1 MFHGQR
7 SSLPQTMRCVQST
20 PLLPSLPVAS
30 RFSTLPEFQLS
41 PIIRTSNNVD
51 CNNTTISNGN
61 VNPYEINSN
70 LSDNSRHDG
79 LHEETREV
87 SSSYENSK
95 LSSKIQL
102 STWIGGI

>member
-7 SSLPQTMRCVQST
+7 SSFPQTMRCVQST

-41 PIIRTSNNVD
+41 PIIRPNNNAD
-51 CNNTTISNGN
+51 CNNTTISNI
-61 VNPYEINSN
+61 NPYEINSN
-70 LSDNSRHDG
+70 LFDNSNVDRS
-79 LHEETREV
+79 HEETREA
-87 SSSYENSK
+87 SSTYENSK